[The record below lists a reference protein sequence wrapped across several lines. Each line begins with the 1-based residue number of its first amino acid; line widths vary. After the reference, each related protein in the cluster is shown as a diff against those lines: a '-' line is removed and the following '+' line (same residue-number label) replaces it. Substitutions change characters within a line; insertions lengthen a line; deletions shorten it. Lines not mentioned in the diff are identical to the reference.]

1 MELRRNK
8 HKKSVL
14 HVIVRMVKI
23 TLIGVVVLS
32 GVYFINQVY
41 SSPNFPINTVKV
53 YGANHIEHEEV
64 QNLLVPLVN
73 KGFFNVNVE
82 FIRERLLSLP
92 WVADIFVKKEWP
104 DKLEVS
110 IEEKKPVANWNDESL
125 LSENG
130 EVFSPDIKTYPKQ
143 VPKFNGP
150 TGHQMVMLKYFADI
164 NHKLAELHVKIS
176 YLELTPY
183 FTWKLTLD
191 NGISL
196 QLGHKD
202 ILTRLDHFVKVYPK
216 IVGNRAGD
224 VESIDLRYPNGMA
237 VHWKEPTSTQIAEK

>member
-1 MELRRNK
+1 MEPRKGKN
-8 HKKSVL
+8 KKSIF
-14 HVIVRMVKI
+14 HVFLQVFKF
-23 TLIGVVVLS
+23 TLIGIIILS
-32 GVYFINQVY
+32 GIYFFNQV
-41 SSPNFPINTVKV
+41 SLSPNFPIKSVKV
-53 YGANHIEHEEV
+53 YGANHIEHAEV

-82 FIRERLLSLP
+82 YIRERLLALP
-92 WVADIFVKKEWP
+92 WVADIFVKREWP
-104 DKLEVS
+104 DK
-110 IEEKKPVANWNDESL
+110 IEIKIVEKNPIANWNDESL
-125 LSENG
+125 LSANG
-130 EVFSPDIKTYPKQ
+130 EVFTPDAKTYPKH

-150 TGHQMVMLKYFADI
+150 TGHQIVMIKYFVDI
-164 NHKLAELHVKIS
+164 NRMLLPLHVKIS

-202 ILTRLDHFVKVYPK
+202 ILTRLDQFVKVYPK
-216 IVGNRAGD
+216 IVGNRASD

-237 VHWKEPTSTQIAEK
+237 VRWKQPIST